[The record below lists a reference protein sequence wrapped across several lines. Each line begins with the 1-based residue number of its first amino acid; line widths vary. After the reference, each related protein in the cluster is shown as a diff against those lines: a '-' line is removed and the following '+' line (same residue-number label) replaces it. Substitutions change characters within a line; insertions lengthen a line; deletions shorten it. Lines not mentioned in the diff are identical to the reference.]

1 MELLLNLKL
10 QKMKLKNC
18 TVISD
23 YKSPYKEPVKIRK
36 GEILLIGNK
45 ESEWPGWVW
54 CINKDGMERW
64 VPRHYLKIHGT
75 SGIMLQNYDATELTV
90 FIGEELVIE
99 KEESGWV
106 WVSNVE
112 GKKGWIPLEIIKIK

>member
-1 MELLLNLKL
+1 
-10 QKMKLKNC
+10 MKLKFC
-18 TVISD
+18 TAISD
-23 YKSPYKEPVKIRK
+23 YKSPYTEPLKIQK
-36 GEILLIGNK
+36 GEILQIGNK

-64 VPRHYLKIHGT
+64 VPRNYIKIHGT
-75 SGIMLQNYDATELTV
+75 SGITLQDYDATELTV

-106 WVSNVE
+106 RVSNVE
-112 GKKGWIPLEIIKIK
+112 GKKGWVPLENIRSK